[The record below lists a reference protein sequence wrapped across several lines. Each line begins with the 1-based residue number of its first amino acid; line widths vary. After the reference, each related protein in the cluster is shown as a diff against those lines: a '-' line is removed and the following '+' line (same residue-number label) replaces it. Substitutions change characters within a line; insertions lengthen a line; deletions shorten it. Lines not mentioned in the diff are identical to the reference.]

1 MITVAM
7 LDCLCAALCNFTGRM
22 LNELGVEHT
31 PINTK
36 GYESLLSV
44 VDTTCKDS
52 DDLFY
57 GLFKYNPKARAQL
70 DKLEASIQSIRSKLE
85 EAEAAEARQTKK

>member
-1 MITVAM
+1 
-7 LDCLCAALCNFTGRM
+7 M
-22 LNELGVEHT
+22 LNELGVEST

-36 GYESLLSV
+36 GYESLLGV

-57 GLFKYNPKARAQL
+57 GLFKYNPNARAQL
-70 DKLEASIQSIRSKLE
+70 DKLEFAIHRIRGRLE
-85 EAEAAEARQTKK
+85 SAEAAEAAEAQRFRK